1 MLNRAI
7 SCVNIHLHMTI
18 AIYYFSGTGNTLCV
32 AKDIAAQTG
41 GTLIPV
47 ASLMNRD
54 FIEIDAEVIGIIFPV
69 YYNELPLIIKRF
81 TGKLDNLE
89 HKYIFAVCTFGGSA
103 GNSLKS
109 LRQLIGAR
117 RGILSATYRV
127 HMPQNSFRKFFE
139 NHAMLYSTWNK
150 QVGQVVWNTN
160 NRKQGEFFKHVLLR
174 PFFVLVDYSL
184 NNMQA
189 MYRKSFAKLSNSSPD
204 LKMDDLIQLNDMSF
218 SVFENCNGCGTCA
231 KVCPVNNIVITEK
244 KPVWQHHCENCLACY
259 NWCPVKA
266 IRGGIAAKNYYY
278 RHPEIKVTEM
288 MKQKIDP
295 ASAQT
300 N

>member
-1 MLNRAI
+1 
-7 SCVNIHLHMTI
+7 MTI

-54 FIEIDAEVIGIIFPV
+54 FIKIDAEVIGIIFPV

-139 NHAMLYSTWNK
+139 NHALLYSTWDK
-150 QVGQVVWNTN
+150 QAATVVRNTAA
-160 NRKQGEFFKHVLLR
+160 RKQGDFFRHIWLG
-174 PFFVLVDYSL
+174 PFFMLVDFSMSK
-184 NNMQA
+184 MQGT
-189 MYRKSFAKLSNSSPD
+189 YKKSFAKLSNSSPD
-204 LKMDDLIQLNDMSF
+204 SGMVEIIHLNDTSF
-218 SVFENCNGCGTCA
+218 SVTEKCTGCGICEQ
-231 KVCPVNNIVITEK
+231 VCPVNNITMTGK
-244 KPVWQHHCENCLACY
+244 KPVRQHRCENCLACY

-266 IRGGIAAKNYYY
+266 VRGGIAAKNYYY
-278 RHPEIKVTEM
+278 RRPGIKIAEM
-288 MKQKIDP
+288 VRRP
-295 ASAQT
+295 NYTSL
-300 N
+300 